1 MAKRIHA
8 ADRLRQGNRTRHRR
22 ARLETEEYVVPELR
36 QANARHGH
44 SGAAVEIC
52 ALMLVCRYVGQA
64 YIGLHRDA
72 VR

>member
-1 MAKRIHA
+1 LQKGFRTPIDFDKATGRGIA
-8 ADRLRQGNRTRHRR
+8 APAWKLKN
-22 ARLETEEYVVPELR
+22 YVVLELR

-44 SGAAVEIC
+44 PGATVEIC

-72 VR
+72 VP